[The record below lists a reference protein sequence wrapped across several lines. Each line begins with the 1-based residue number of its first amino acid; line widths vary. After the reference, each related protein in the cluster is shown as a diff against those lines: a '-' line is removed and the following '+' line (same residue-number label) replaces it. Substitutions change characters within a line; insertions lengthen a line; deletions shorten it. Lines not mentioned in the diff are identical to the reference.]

1 MGLLATLPRATRG
14 HLGAA
19 NDSLTRATR
28 GYLQDQE
35 VVVRRPGGGLFA
47 PEIEVEVEFFRQ
59 HESRLQLH
67 LDGASDFALHSADD
81 AHEILT
87 GRLWL
92 NGHSLTRLSER
103 AIPLR
108 AITSPS
114 RTPPALRTAT
124 PITPTRLQPARSL
137 VNVTSRRVAGT
148 AGVVVALQSAIRVGK
163 APRPTFP
170 ERTGGALWLD
180 GASRFRPID
189 LGLPQEPRTKD
200 QIAIIAAM
208 LAEILDG

>member
-19 NDSLTRATR
+19 NDTLTRASR
-28 GYLQDQE
+28 GYLQDVE

-67 LDGASDFALHSADD
+67 LDGASDFALRGQDH

-92 NGHSLTRLSER
+92 NGHSRTRLSDR

-114 RTPPALRTAT
+114 RRPPALRVVT
-124 PITPTRLQPARSL
+124 PAAPTRPQPARSF
-137 VNVTSRRVAGT
+137 VNVAHRRIAGR
-148 AGVVVALQSAIRVGK
+148 AGLVVDLHSAIRIGR
-163 APRPTFP
+163 APRPAFP

-180 GASRFRPID
+180 GGSRFREID
-189 LGLPQEPRTKD
+189 VGLAQEPRTKD
-200 QIAIIAAM
+200 QIAIITAM